1 MAATERD
8 YWVDPEETDRKG
20 VMIFGNLLLVTIAAA
35 IVAFL
40 VWADNAVLDI
50 VSRGQAK
57 VIPSSQVQVIQNL
70 EGGIL
75 ADVLVREG
83 DVVEKDEIL
92 LRIENT
98 TAQSNFRDLHQRYLA
113 DLAVIA
119 RLEAEVAGKGLD
131 EIVFPDLVMKEAP
144 DLAQQEIN
152 NARIRLSQLNSQ
164 LAILTDQVAQ
174 REQELTELA
183 SKLKNL
189 KQSLG
194 LAAEELRIMRPL
206 AAEGVV
212 AKVDLLA
219 KQGKVN
225 DLQSEIDAT
234 SLARPRAESAL
245 QEAKNRVEERQ
256 VTFRTDASTEL
267 GKLRIELASVTEQL
281 TANRDKVTRTEVRS
295 PVRGTVKEIKIR
307 TIGGVIKPGEDL
319 MEIVPI
325 EDTLLVEAQIR
336 TSDIAFIRLGQP
348 ATVKFDTYD
357 YSIYGGLKADV
368 EFISTD
374 AIEDENAGKKE
385 RYFRV
390 RLRTERNYLGT
401 PEKPLAIGPGY
412 TATVEIMTDKKTVLA
427 YLLKPILKA
436 RDTALRER

>member
-1 MAATERD
+1 
-8 YWVDPEETDRKG
+8 
-20 VMIFGNLLLVTIAAA
+20 
-35 IVAFL
+35 
-40 VWADNAVLDI
+40 
-50 VSRGQAK
+50 
-57 VIPSSQVQVIQNL
+57 
-70 EGGIL
+70 
-75 ADVLVREG
+75 
-83 DVVEKDEIL
+83 
-92 LRIENT
+92 
-98 TAQSNFRDLHQRYLA
+98 
-113 DLAVIA
+113 
-119 RLEAEVAGKGLD
+119 
-131 EIVFPDLVMKEAP
+131 
-144 DLAQQEIN
+144 
-152 NARIRLSQLNSQ
+152 LNSQ

-174 REQELTELA
+174 RDQELTELA

-189 KQSLG
+189 KQSLA

-295 PVRGTVKEIKIR
+295 PLRGTVKEIKIR

-325 EDTLLVEAQIR
+325 EDTLLVEAQVR
-336 TSDIAFIRLGQP
+336 TSDIAFIRLGQT

-357 YSIYGGLKADV
+357 YSIYGGLKAEV

-390 RLRTERNYLGT
+390 RLRTERNSLGT

>member
-20 VMIFGNLLLVTIAAA
+20 VMIFGNLLLLTIAAA

-119 RLEAEVAGKGLD
+119 RLEAEMAGKEPD
-131 EIVFPDLVMKEAP
+131 EIVFPELVMKGAP
-144 DLAQQEIN
+144 ELAQQEIN

-234 SLARPRAESAL
+234 SLARPRGESAL
-245 QEAKNRVEERQ
+245 QE
-256 VTFRTDASTEL
+256 
-267 GKLRIELASVTEQL
+267 
-281 TANRDKVTRTEVRS
+281 
-295 PVRGTVKEIKIR
+295 
-307 TIGGVIKPGEDL
+307 
-319 MEIVPI
+319 
-325 EDTLLVEAQIR
+325 
-336 TSDIAFIRLGQP
+336 
-348 ATVKFDTYD
+348 
-357 YSIYGGLKADV
+357 
-368 EFISTD
+368 
-374 AIEDENAGKKE
+374 
-385 RYFRV
+385 
-390 RLRTERNYLGT
+390 
-401 PEKPLAIGPGY
+401 
-412 TATVEIMTDKKTVLA
+412 
-427 YLLKPILKA
+427 
-436 RDTALRER
+436 